1 MTIGELAQPGPI
13 GFHCPYVERTA
24 FIGLKCHQAASW
36 REVRTSGLEKRISKL
51 LGGSAFE
58 WDRPQRALQID
69 NDSALIRRHGGSNIC
84 AFRDRDP
91 LTWYKRGF
99 AKEKASQD
107 NQPA

>member
-36 REVRTSGLEKRISKL
+36 REVRTSRLKKRISEL

-69 NDSALIRRHGGSNIC
+69 NDSALIRPHCGRHIG
-84 AFRDRDP
+84 AFPHRDP
-91 LTWYKRGF
+91 VPRYNHRSPNTH
-99 AKEKASQD
+99 AI
-107 NQPA
+107 PAY